1 MIGKL
6 IKMLAAASALLIGA
20 PAAHA
25 EQIVVSHYEAQFFG
39 TPYAIA
45 AAKGYFRDA
54 GLKDVEITG
63 SSGGGTSVR
72 NLMASGA
79 IYAEVALA
87 AAVSAIR
94 EGYPVKIVSP
104 GADGH
109 NSYWVTRPDTKLD
122 GPEDLKGKRLAYT
135 NPKSVTEGLAR
146 AFLEATGLTE
156 KEVKLVAIGGVGAG
170 LTALEQNVVDVAILP
185 EPTLSQRMSMNPPP
199 YKAEPWLNDLV
210 PNFTQT
216 VGIAPVEVIEKNPEK
231 IQAVIDGRRKGVA
244 FLYENPAEAGKIMS
258 AVNGLSA
265 DENTQAIAGL
275 RKISNKWWNAEG
287 FNFDGMN
294 ATMKVMQLA
303 SGGTGDEKIDWSSMI
318 DDRFLAKHN

>member
-1 MIGKL
+1 MLRKL
-6 IKMLAAASALLIGA
+6 VTMAATGAAMLMAASI
-20 PAAHA
+20 AHA
-25 EQIVVSHYEAQFFG
+25 DQIVVSHYEAQFFG

-45 AAKGYFRDA
+45 EAKGYFADA
-54 GLKDVEITG
+54 GLKDVKILG

-104 GADGH
+104 GTDGH
-109 NSYWVTRPDTKLD
+109 NSLWVTRPDVKLD

-146 AFLEATGLTE
+146 AFLQATGLTD
-156 KEVKLVAIGGVGAG
+156 KDVKLVAIGGVGAG
-170 LTALEQNVVDVAILP
+170 LTALEQNAVDIAILP

-199 YKAEPWLNDLV
+199 YKTEPWLNALV

-231 IQAVIDGRRKGVA
+231 IQAVIDGRRKGIA
-244 FLYENPAEAGKIMS
+244 FLYANPAEAGKIMS
-258 AVNGLSA
+258 GVNGLSA
-265 DENTQAIAGL
+265 KDNERAIMGL
-275 RKISNKWWNAEG
+275 RKISPNWWNG
-287 FNFDGMN
+287 GDFNYAGMD

-303 SGGTGDEKIDWSSMI
+303 SGGGEEKIDWASMI
-318 DDRFLAKHN
+318 DNRFLAKGN